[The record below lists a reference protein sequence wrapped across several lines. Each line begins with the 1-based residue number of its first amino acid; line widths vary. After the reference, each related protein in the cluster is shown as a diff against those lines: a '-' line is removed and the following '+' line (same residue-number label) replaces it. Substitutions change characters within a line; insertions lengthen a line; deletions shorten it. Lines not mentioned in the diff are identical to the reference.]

1 MKANKMIIHS
11 ESDFAIGILV
21 GFIIMVITFFTILVA
36 PSGLYSR
43 TQLAIGECERSL
55 PRNQHCKII
64 AVIDEEY

>member
-21 GFIIMVITFFTILVA
+21 GFIIMVIVVNIFPTKEYVMVTN
-36 PSGLYSR
+36 
-43 TQLAIGECERSL
+43 AITECEL
-55 PRNQHCKII
+55 NVPRNQHCKII

>member
-21 GFIIMVITFFTILVA
+21 GFIIMVIVA
-36 PSGLYSR
+36 NIFPTKEYVMV
-43 TQLAIGECERSL
+43 TNAITECEL
-55 PRNQHCKII
+55 NVPRNQHCKII